1 MTDRMRWLSLA
12 GALAGIA
19 AIIAV
24 ILVVV
29 QPPQALDGA
38 GVPDDP
44 VTPQTA
50 PTPDVAAAASPAA
63 AVTNPPVAMASPSAT
78 VASLPV
84 VTASPRQPRQARQ

>member
-29 QPPQALDGA
+29 QPPQALDDA
-38 GVPDDP
+38 GVPDEP
-44 VTPQTA
+44 VTPQAA
-50 PTPDVAAAASPAA
+50 PTPDVAAAAARLRLSRIHLWPWQA
-63 AVTNPPVAMASPSAT
+63 
-78 VASLPV
+78 
-84 VTASPRQPRQARQ
+84 PRQPRQARQ